1 MLTHAPQPQ
10 DGGPVPLST
19 EGLLRQFKS
28 LLVLFVSAYSCTVG
42 TLLVVFVP
50 QRCTTLVGGGRNVT
64 ATVVDSECTF
74 AQNVYEAI
82 SPYNAGVLVVSFL
95 TVAALAYGFYIEA
108 QRDAW
113 IVRKFNADHSK
124 PDDLLRQEL
133 DVQLHPE
140 NAKLREK
147 LVGLNRHYYRVF
159 ATIACLWGVNV
170 VLSAVVC
177 FYYYFQDYVSCA
189 ARPACRPP
197 PPPTALLM
205 PRPHSFPPPPVHSAP
220 SPPSS

>member
-1 MLTHAPQPQ
+1 M
-10 DGGPVPLST
+10 
-19 EGLLRQFKS
+19 
-28 LLVLFVSAYSCTVG
+28 
-42 TLLVVFVP
+42 
-50 QRCTTLVGGGRNVT
+50 
-64 ATVVDSECTF
+64 
-74 AQNVYEAI
+74 
-82 SPYNAGVLVVSFL
+82 
-95 TVAALAYGFYIEA
+95 LAYGFYIEA

-147 LVGLNRHYYRVF
+147 LVSLNSWYYRVF

-177 FYYYFQDYVSCA
+177 FYFYFQDYRTVTTFIMSLILVGQRLSASVALSRDCLQDCKAESVNLQEAVAFNVVLPHRHEPAEHSTRNPLQWPRA
-189 ARPACRPP
+189 AAAVTSVLQARTTPGV
-197 PPPTALLM
+197 LGDFLM
-205 PRPHSFPPPPVHSAP
+205 HSLFFILR
-220 SPPSS
+220 